1 MNKKKNQKLLKG
13 IVENDFE
20 VLEAIYRE
28 CLPRV
33 RQYVLRNNG
42 SVADAKDVFQEGVVV
57 IFKKVTKDELV
68 LTTDFE
74 NFLFLVCKRIWLKK
88 LKKNERLEVT
98 LAPEKELGYEVDYEA
113 DLLQTRKWKLFNQKF
128 TLLTDECQR
137 VLKMLFAGQSSK
149 AIANEMGYTEEYAKR
164 KKYRCKKSLIE
175 LITTDKEYTHLKE

>member
-1 MNKKKNQKLLKG
+1 MNKQKNLRFLKG
-13 IVENDFE
+13 IAENDFV

-33 RQYVLRNNG
+33 RQYVLRNSG
-42 SVADAKDVFQEGVVV
+42 SIADAKDAFQEGIVA
-57 IFKKVTKDELV
+57 IFNKVSKDELV

-88 LKKNERLEVT
+88 LKKKERLEVT
-98 LAPEKELGYEVDYEA
+98 LTPEKELGYEVDYAA

-128 TLLTDECQR
+128 ALLTDECQR
-137 VLKMLFAGQSSK
+137 VLKMLFAGQSSR
-149 AIANEMGYTEEYAKR
+149 AIANEMDYTEEYAKR

-175 LITTDKEYTHLKE
+175 LITNDKEYTHLKG